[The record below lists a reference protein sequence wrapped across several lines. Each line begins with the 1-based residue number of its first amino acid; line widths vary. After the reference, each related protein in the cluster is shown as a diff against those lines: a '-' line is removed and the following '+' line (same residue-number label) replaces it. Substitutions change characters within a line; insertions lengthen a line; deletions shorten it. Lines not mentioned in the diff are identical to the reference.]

1 MNNLPVW
8 LDTFPHL
15 KRVEDPA
22 WLKVAEKAQVVKL
35 TADTELFTCGDNG
48 THFILLLSGAV
59 RVHQIFENGREMVLY
74 HLQPG
79 ECCSLTISTL
89 LSDTRY
95 SASGI
100 AESEVRVV
108 LIPKREFCVLFDAST
123 GFRRYVCA
131 ELSKRYHD
139 LLFLLEGLGKRNI
152 ELRLARWLLDNRTE
166 SDCVMA
172 SHRELA
178 SELGTAREV
187 VSRHLKIF
195 EKKGLVRLSRK
206 FIELADVSAL
216 DDRASSVR
224 N

>member
-1 MNNLPVW
+1 MKQLPVW
-8 LDTFPHL
+8 LDTFPQL
-15 KRVEDPA
+15 KAVEDPA
-22 WLKVAEKAQVVKL
+22 WMKVVQNMREVAL
-35 TADTELFTCGDNG
+35 SADTELFTCGNDSK
-48 THFILLLSGAV
+48 HFILLLSGAV
-59 RVHQIFENGREMVLY
+59 RVYQTFENGREMVLY
-74 HLQPG
+74 HLQAG

-89 LSDTRY
+89 LSNARY

-108 LIPKREFCVLFDAST
+108 LIPKRDFCSVFDAST

-131 ELSKRYHD
+131 ELGKRFHD
-139 LLFLLEGLGKRNI
+139 LLFLLEGLGKRNV

-166 SDCVMA
+166 SDCIVA

-187 VSRHLKIF
+187 ISRHLKEF

-206 FIELADVSAL
+206 FIELADISAL
-216 DDRASSVR
+216 DDRASSVC